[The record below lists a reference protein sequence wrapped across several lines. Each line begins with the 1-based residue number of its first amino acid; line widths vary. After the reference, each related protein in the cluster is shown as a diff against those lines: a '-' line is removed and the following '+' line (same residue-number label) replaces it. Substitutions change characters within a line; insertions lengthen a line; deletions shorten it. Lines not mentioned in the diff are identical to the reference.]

1 MTKEEKTQVISELA
15 DKFANV
21 NYFYVTDSSG
31 MTVAQVNKFRR
42 MCFEKGIEYK
52 VVKNTLI
59 EKALSKS
66 NLVDYSPF
74 SSQVLKGTSGIM
86 FSPESGKVPAE
97 VLKSFR
103 KGAAIKLPVLKG
115 ASIDGGFFYGDE
127 SIDILTNLK
136 SKNELIGDTIGL
148 LQSPAKNVISAL
160 MSGGNKIAGIVK
172 TLSERT
178 Q

>member
-1 MTKEEKTQVISELA
+1 MTKEEKTKVIGELA
-15 DKFANV
+15 DKFSAV

-59 EKALSKS
+59 EKALEKA
-66 NLVDYSPF
+66 NVGDYAEF
-74 SSQVLKGTSGIM
+74 YNNVLKGTSAIM
-86 FSPESGKVPAE
+86 FTSESGKLPAE

-103 KGAAIKLPVLKG
+103 KGGGKLPVLKG
-115 ASIDGGFFYGDE
+115 ASVDGSFFYGDD
-127 SIDILTNLK
+127 SIDLLTKLK
-136 SKNELIGDTIGL
+136 SKNELIGEVIGL

-160 MSGGNKIAGIVK
+160 QSSGSKLAGIVK
-172 TLSERT
+172 TLSEKN